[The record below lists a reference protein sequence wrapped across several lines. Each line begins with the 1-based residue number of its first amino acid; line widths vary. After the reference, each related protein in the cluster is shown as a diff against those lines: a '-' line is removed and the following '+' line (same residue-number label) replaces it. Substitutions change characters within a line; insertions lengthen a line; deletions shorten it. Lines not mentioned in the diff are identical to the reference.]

1 MPKEERKAKSKNIVG
16 NRAAVRCAIY
26 ARCASETSRPTQIS
40 DQINRCRKYA
50 EKHGWLVIEGFVKSD
65 VAVSG
70 RSVNGRNSLRA
81 LMQAVKKR
89 HRPFDQLLIDDTSRL
104 ARNLADTLQVVEH
117 FKRNGVRIVA
127 ASQGLDLSKDLFPL
141 TSLAMCDEL
150 YLATLREKI
159 RRGQQGCV
167 LSGYIAGGRC
177 YGYKNVPV
185 EDPTRTGNH
194 GRPYVGVRREIVPE
208 QAEIVRRIFGMYASG
223 HRLSNIAHALNTERV
238 AAPDGHS
245 NSWRSTTIA
254 SILRNQHY
262 RGVIMWNRT
271 RKIRSP
277 ETGECKT
284 LVRPEAEWVRIEHP
298 EWRIIS
304 EEMWKKVQ
312 AVLHRRDRPRK

>member
-1 MPKEERKAKSKNIVG
+1 M
-16 NRAAVRCAIY
+16 
-26 ARCASETSRPTQIS
+26 
-40 DQINRCRKYA
+40 
-50 EKHGWLVIEGFVKSD
+50 
-65 VAVSG
+65 
-70 RSVNGRNSLRA
+70 
-81 LMQAVKKR
+81 
-89 HRPFDQLLIDDTSRL
+89 
-104 ARNLADTLQVVEH
+104 EH

-127 ASQGLDLSKDLFPL
+127 ASQGLDLSENLFPT

-159 RRGQQGCV
+159 RRGQQGHV
-167 LSGYIAGGRC
+167 LRGYIAGGQC

-185 EDPTRTGNH
+185 EDPTRTSNY
-194 GRPYVGVRREIVPE
+194 GRPYVSGVRREIVPE
-208 QAEIVRRIFGMYASG
+208 QAEIVHRIFGMYASG
-223 HRLSNIAHALNTERV
+223 NRPSKMAHALNTERV
-238 AAPDGHS
+238 PAPDGHS

-304 EEMWKKVQ
+304 EEMWEKVQ
-312 AVLHRRDRPRK
+312 AELQRRDRSRK